1 MTETFAEYRTRVL
14 GYLGTRDPIRVQ
26 RATPAALE
34 RRLRGLA
41 PAVATRRPAP
51 GKWSIA
57 EIVAHLADAELA
69 MGWRLRNMLATPGV
83 ALAWWDQDQWAARLG
98 YARRPVSESA
108 ALFRALRMANLR
120 LLAGVPRSWWDRCA
134 GMHQMRG
141 RQTVAEFVALEAAHD
156 LNHLRQIDRILAQAS
171 GRRERGTR
179 RSNVRDSAQ

>member
-1 MTETFAEYRTRVL
+1 MPETFEEYRARVL

-34 RRLRGLA
+34 RRLRELA
-41 PAVATRRPAP
+41 PAVAKRRPAP

-69 MGWRLRNMLATPGV
+69 MGWRLRNMLANPGV
-83 ALAWWDQDQWAARLG
+83 PLAWWDQDQWAARLG
-98 YARRPVSESA
+98 YAGRPVGESA

-120 LLAGVPRSWWDRCA
+120 LLAGVPRPWWDACA
-134 GMHQMRG
+134 GVHEVRG

-156 LNHLRQIDRILAQAS
+156 LNHLRQIDAILAHAGARRAS
-171 GRRERGTR
+171 STR
-179 RSNVRDSAQ
+179 R

>member
-1 MTETFAEYRTRVL
+1 MAETFAEYRTRVL

-34 RRLRGLA
+34 GRVRKLA
-41 PAVATRRPAP
+41 PGVATRRPAP

-83 ALAWWDQDQWAARLG
+83 ALEWWDQDQWAARLG
-98 YARRPVSESA
+98 YTARPVGECA
-108 ALFRALRMANLR
+108 ALFRALRTANLR
-120 LLAGVPRSWWDRCA
+120 LLAGVPRPWWDTCA
-134 GMHQMRG
+134 GVHQVRG

-156 LNHLRQIDRILAQAS
+156 LNHLRQIGRILAHAS
-171 GRRERGTR
+171 GGRAAAR
-179 RSNVRDSAQ
+179 RSAT